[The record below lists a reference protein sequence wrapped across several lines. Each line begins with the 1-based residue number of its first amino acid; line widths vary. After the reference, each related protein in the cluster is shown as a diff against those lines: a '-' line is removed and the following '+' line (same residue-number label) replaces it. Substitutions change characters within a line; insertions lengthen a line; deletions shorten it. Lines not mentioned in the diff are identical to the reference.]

1 MHLGRH
7 SFAGALLA
15 FIFVL
20 TLPMA
25 VSEVER
31 RYWPADG
38 VAGAGGFFDVNYD
51 NINKNIMAI
60 SSFGSRL
67 TGYVGSAKAADY
79 IEGELRSYGLRVVRQ
94 PFRVIVPV
102 DEGSSISVLDS
113 SETKYVAYAIW
124 PNGIQTSTT
133 PPEGLIGPLVYVGR
147 GSLSE
152 LEGKNLQGA
161 IALMDYESG
170 SNWLNVAKL
179 GAKGA
184 IFIAPPQPSTYS
196 EALGKFVDT
205 PLYFPRVYVAYEQ
218 GVSLKRI
225 APSLPLVRLE
235 SKMRLCE
242 VTAENI
248 IGILEGSR
256 ADETIIVSSYYD
268 SWAPAPLLASSAKEA
283 ISPAYVLE
291 LANVMSKSKP
301 LRTVWFVFFSGHWQ
315 ALQGSREFVERY
327 YFGPEAVNGTLKPMM
342 LINVG
347 NLDPEGTGLE
357 LIRGGA
363 GTLYATVGIASGITQ
378 RYGWVRQQIFT
389 RYLHDPTLI
398 ASVRD
403 MTGSEPSDL
412 VREFFTNDMF
422 WGTGTYYY
430 MLDSEP
436 AELTRG
442 LSFTIQTSFAS
453 KQWIGDLSEA
463 RALSPEEVARLAP
476 QLVITGHLIGS
487 FVNEPDWG
495 ALWAE
500 TSPLRVY
507 IIPGGFSQYSGFI
520 TLKGETLVYNL
531 TKGWYSPLPHA
542 LVRVSVGMV
551 IGGTNYFPYPYPF
564 NKYMVYSDENGRFEV
579 HGLSPYPFIPG
590 RYIID
595 AWVVNETSG
604 KIVYAPDMG
613 VYGAKVLPPIASP
626 LAHPDK
632 ASVVLMKVGGA
643 ITMYDVFDPRTG
655 IPGLIPDL
663 RAPSFGSNGGWFYNK
678 GALLMPQDFPS
689 KGESLFYGVYYN
701 GYEPLALVFGLSG
714 SKMMVMAKSGGVSR
728 AVELK
733 PFLVLV
739 NNSQA
744 DPEGYGITLSGESPS
759 VYDGNALIYA
769 EQIVLLTGS
778 RYDKL
783 SSRGVRSV
791 SIEEKLTKAEQ
802 YLKEAKVLYEARK
815 YSEAYSKALVAWAWG
830 SRTYEEVMV
839 LIDDS
844 GRTSLFYFAL
854 IIPAAILMERL
865 LVHAEGKRQLLSI
878 IALGGLML
886 AFFALVHPA
895 LTVMTNS
902 TMAIL
907 GLIAF
912 TLFIAT
918 AGILADATQKILKE
932 ISYKVLGVHT
942 IETER
947 VGIVATAFTVS
958 IENMRRRWFRTLL
971 VFMNLVSIS
980 FALTSL
986 TSISPYVGI
995 KYVPWG
1001 ENLVAPYSGILV
1013 KSSFSVPPGD
1023 VLGPYTAH
1031 LVQGIVGEGAMMLP
1045 RSWCYPS
1052 SVGPNV
1058 GVVTNLVSKKSTGE
1072 IKTYQI
1078 NAMLGLTPKDVSYT
1092 LENYSITPLIYG
1104 GEKYFCIIPDTAAKA
1119 LDVTLGD
1126 RVTVQ
1131 GISFRVSGIYNATL
1145 MTPEAMRDLSGVG
1158 ISPTD
1163 PYYVQALGIGVTV
1176 PLVAGQQP
1184 PQLSWSRL
1192 IVIPYDVAIELGG
1205 YVAEVS
1211 IRFTRDANAEE
1222 VRKLSADLASI
1233 LNVPV
1238 YIGIE
1243 GRVKVS
1249 SRVSTFSAFGLEG
1262 VIMLLAIGSLNVIAT
1277 LIGIQRERVKDM
1289 YTYTTV
1295 GLTPT
1300 GAITMVML
1308 ESTVYSLLGIL
1319 IGYFLGFIGNDLFR
1333 SVGILPTNFTFNY
1346 ASLFAMASLLITLLS
1361 ALVASVYPAY
1371 SAAKLVTV
1379 SLERKWKPPTKPK
1392 RGHWEIPLPMK
1403 IAEVDEVGGLLTF
1416 LREYYL
1422 GAGTEKP
1429 SFKVNNVH
1437 ALSAGVSELRL
1448 RVELSLAPYEAGVNG
1463 TVDINALRDEQDK
1476 SWNFMIVLG
1485 KVTGEEDIW
1494 EKGSY
1499 AFVDD
1504 LRRQMLLWRFLSVD
1518 DRTKYITIYKSYQ
1531 SNQKV
1536 E

>member
-1 MHLGRH
+1 
-7 SFAGALLA
+7 
-15 FIFVL
+15 
-20 TLPMA
+20 
-25 VSEVER
+25 
-31 RYWPADG
+31 
-38 VAGAGGFFDVNYD
+38 
-51 NINKNIMAI
+51 
-60 SSFGSRL
+60 
-67 TGYVGSAKAADY
+67 
-79 IEGELRSYGLRVVRQ
+79 
-94 PFRVIVPV
+94 
-102 DEGSSISVLDS
+102 
-113 SETKYVAYAIW
+113 
-124 PNGIQTSTT
+124 
-133 PPEGLIGPLVYVGR
+133 
-147 GSLSE
+147 
-152 LEGKNLQGA
+152 
-161 IALMDYESG
+161 
-170 SNWLNVAKL
+170 
-179 GAKGA
+179 
-184 IFIAPPQPSTYS
+184 
-196 EALGKFVDT
+196 
-205 PLYFPRVYVAYEQ
+205 
-218 GVSLKRI
+218 
-225 APSLPLVRLE
+225 
-235 SKMRLCE
+235 
-242 VTAENI
+242 
-248 IGILEGSR
+248 
-256 ADETIIVSSYYD
+256 
-268 SWAPAPLLASSAKEA
+268 
-283 ISPAYVLE
+283 
-291 LANVMSKSKP
+291 
-301 LRTVWFVFFSGHWQ
+301 
-315 ALQGSREFVERY
+315 
-327 YFGPEAVNGTLKPMM
+327 M
-342 LINVG
+342 LINIG
-347 NLDPEGTGLE
+347 NLDPEGAGLE

-389 RYLHDPTLI
+389 RYLFNPDLVSTI
-398 ASVRD
+398 SS
-403 MTGSEPSDL
+403 MTGGEPSSL
-412 VREFFTNDMF
+412 VREFFTNSMF
-422 WGTGTYYY
+422 WGTGNYYY

-463 RALSPEEVARLAP
+463 RELSSEEITRLAP
-476 QLVITGHLIGS
+476 QLIIAGHLISS
-487 FVNEPDWG
+487 FVNEPNWG

-500 TSPLRVY
+500 TSPSRVY
-507 IIPGGFSQYSGFI
+507 INPGGFSQYSGFI
-520 TLKGETLVYNL
+520 TLKGETLEYNL
-531 TKGWYSPLPHA
+531 TRGWYSPLPRA
-542 LVRVSVGMV
+542 LVRVSIGMV
-551 IGGTNYFPYPYPF
+551 IAGTNYFPYPYPF
-564 NKYMVYSDENGRFEV
+564 NKYVTYSDENGQFEI

-595 AWVVNETSG
+595 AWVINETCG
-604 KIVYAPDMG
+604 KIIYAPDMG

-632 ASVVLMKVGGA
+632 ASIVLMKVGGA
-643 ITMYDVFDPRTG
+643 ITLYDVFDPRTG
-655 IPGLIPDL
+655 ISGLIPDL
-663 RAPSFGSNGGWFYNK
+663 RAPSFGSNGGWFYNR
-678 GALLMPQDFPS
+678 GAMLMPQDFSS
-689 KGESLFYGVYYN
+689 KGEPLFYGVYYN
-701 GYEPLALVFGLSG
+701 GYEPSALVFGLSG
-714 SKMMVMAKSGGVSR
+714 SKMMVMAKSGGVTR
-728 AVELK
+728 AVEPK

-739 NNSQA
+739 NNSQT

-769 EQIVLLTGS
+769 EQIILLTSS
-778 RYDKL
+778 RYEKL

-802 YLKEAKVLYEARK
+802 YLNEAKVLYERK
-815 YSEAYSKALVAWAWG
+815 KYNEAYSKALVAWAWG

-865 LVHAEGKRQLLSI
+865 LVHSEGKRQLLSI

-912 TLFIAT
+912 TLFVAT

-971 VFMNLVSIS
+971 VFINLVSIS

-986 TSISPYVGI
+986 TSISPYIGI
-995 KYVPWG
+995 KYVPWA

-1013 KSSFSVPPGD
+1013 KSSFSAPPSD
-1023 VLGPYTAH
+1023 VLGPYTTYV
-1031 LVQGIVGEGAMMLP
+1031 VQGVVGEGAMMLS

-1052 SVGPNV
+1052 SVGPNI

-1072 IKTYQI
+1072 VKTYQI
-1078 NAMLGLTPKDVSYT
+1078 NAMLGLTPTDISYT
-1092 LENYSITPLIYG
+1092 LENYSITPMIFS
-1104 GEKYFCIIPDTAAKA
+1104 GEKYFCIIPDTAARA

-1126 RVTVQ
+1126 RITVQ

-1145 MTPEAMRDLSGVG
+1145 ITPDTMRDLSGLG
-1158 ISPTD
+1158 MSPTD
-1163 PYYVQALGIGVTV
+1163 PYYVQALGIDVTV

-1192 IVIPYDVAIELGG
+1192 IIIPYDVAIELGG

-1211 IRFTRDANAEE
+1211 IRFTDASKIKEID
-1222 VRKLSADLASI
+1222 KLSADLASI
-1233 LNVPV
+1233 LNLPV
-1238 YIGIE
+1238 YVGFE
-1243 GRVKVS
+1243 GKVRVS

-1277 LIGIQRERVKDM
+1277 LIGIQRERIKDM

-1308 ESTVYSLLGIL
+1308 ESSVYSLLGIL

-1333 SVGILPTNFTFNY
+1333 GIGILPVNFTFNY
-1346 ASLFAMASLLITLLS
+1346 ASLFAMASLLITLIS

-1392 RGHWEIPLPMK
+1392 RGHWEIPLPVK
-1403 IAEVDEVGGLLTF
+1403 ITEVDEVGGLLTF

-1429 SFKVNNVH
+1429 S
-1437 ALSAGVSELRL
+1437 
-1448 RVELSLAPYEAGVNG
+1448 
-1463 TVDINALRDEQDK
+1463 
-1476 SWNFMIVLG
+1476 
-1485 KVTGEEDIW
+1485 
-1494 EKGSY
+1494 
-1499 AFVDD
+1499 
-1504 LRRQMLLWRFLSVD
+1504 
-1518 DRTKYITIYKSYQ
+1518 
-1531 SNQKV
+1531 
-1536 E
+1536 